1 MSKRENNTNLTLLAD
16 YPSRLRLKVVW
27 GQMDAFGHVNNT
39 VYFRYF
45 ESARIQYFDD
55 LKLNKFMTKGGIGPI
70 LANTSCQFK
79 QPLVFP
85 DDIWVGTKTLSMG
98 KSSLVMEHIIV
109 SDKLGEVAS
118 GQAVA
123 VMVDYTKG
131 HKTAI
136 PMELRKAVEAYEN
149 MSFDTIPKSD
159 G

>member
-1 MSKRENNTNLTLLAD
+1 MSKKQNDTNLNLLAA
-16 YPSRLRLKVVW
+16 YPAKLRLKVAW

-55 LKLNKFMTKGGIGPI
+55 LKLNKFMVQGGIGPI

-98 KSSLVMEHIIV
+98 KSSLIMEHIIV
-109 SDKLGEVAS
+109 SDKLGEVAR
-118 GQAVA
+118 GQAVV
-123 VMVDYTKG
+123 VMVDYAKG

-136 PMELRKAVEAYEN
+136 PMDLKTAVEMYEN
-149 MSFDTIPKSD
+149 TTF
-159 G
+159 

>member
-1 MSKRENNTNLTLLAD
+1 MSKKQSDTNLTLLAA
-16 YPSRLRLKVVW
+16 YPAKLRLKVAW

-98 KSSLVMEHIIV
+98 KSSLIMEHIIV
-109 SDKLGEVAS
+109 SDKLGEVAR
-118 GQAVA
+118 GQAVV
-123 VMVDYTKG
+123 VMVDYSKG
-131 HKTAI
+131 HKTTI
-136 PMELRKAVEAYEN
+136 PMDLKAAVEVYERTT
-149 MSFDTIPKSD
+149 F
-159 G
+159 